1 LEFTNWKIL
10 KASGLELT
18 EFGAN
23 FNFSEWQIVLW
34 IVLPQHND

>member
-1 LEFTNWKIL
+1 MIAASNSTNIKSLEFTNWKIL

-23 FNFSEWQIVLW
+23 FNFSE
-34 IVLPQHND
+34 